1 MLIERLFDARV
12 TGLSTLDTSLYVM
25 RHTGGVSVKSWMT
38 PITAAVAIVVAAI
51 PMYLSSQLSFW
62 DTWLSLWTIT
72 FVVGFALI
80 ALEGAFFMQSPEIRR
95 ISQFVMAFSA
105 TGVMAAIAAILVS
118 SNSLEFTLADKCR
131 VLLAERSGK
140 DWIMRFIGVAGLY
153 SFVYV
158 AIGSAT
164 WPFVREYYENPNHG
178 LPLRVP
184 RARVIIPL
192 QMVRGLLTT
201 MALVPLIAAIPAN
214 DAVWW
219 FRLSLLLAAIMAIG
233 PLVMQTRWPARL
245 RLAHAIEISVF
256 AVVYSFTVWLLI
268 ARSVTSA

>member
-1 MLIERLFDARV
+1 MP
-12 TGLSTLDTSLYVM
+12 
-25 RHTGGVSVKSWMT
+25 
-38 PITAAVAIVVAAI
+38 PIAAAVAIVVAAI
-51 PMYLSSQLSFW
+51 PMYLPPQLSFM
-62 DTWLSLWTIT
+62 DTWLSLWTIL

-80 ALEGAFFMQSPEIRR
+80 ALEGAFFMQSPEIHR
-95 ISQFVMAFSA
+95 ISQFVVAFIA
-105 TGVMAAIAAILVS
+105 TGVMAAIAAALVS

-153 SFVYV
+153 TFVYV

-164 WPFVREYYENPNHG
+164 WPFVREYYENPNNG
-178 LPLRVP
+178 LALRVP
-184 RARVIIPL
+184 GARVIIPL

-201 MALVPLIAAIPAN
+201 TALVPLIAVIPAS
-214 DAVWW
+214 DTVWW
-219 FRLSLLLAAIMAIG
+219 FRLSLLLAAVMAIG
-233 PLVMQTRWPARL
+233 PLVMATRWPARL

-268 ARSVTSA
+268 ARPVASA